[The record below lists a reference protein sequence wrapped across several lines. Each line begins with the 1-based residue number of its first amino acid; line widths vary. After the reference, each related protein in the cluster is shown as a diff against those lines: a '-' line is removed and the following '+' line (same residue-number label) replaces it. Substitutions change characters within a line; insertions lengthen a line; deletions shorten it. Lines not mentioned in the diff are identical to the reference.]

1 MSRNESTS
9 NWRCNTVNRS
19 VPRLKPFRLP
29 VLPPTRLKGLREGL
43 GILNASQT
51 SVKNPLWIH
60 GFVIKVLSPPA
71 NRYAQV
77 ISFKVGRLALGNCQ
91 VFSKW
96 WQTAPRRSGTQQN
109 WPVALQIGFQRD
121 RETAAPST
129 YPSETVDAWGRTW
142 SVRTSWRPAP
152 WPARTTDVGECRS
165 LCV

>member
-1 MSRNESTS
+1 MFCPDYNNENVCCCLDVKMSRNESTS

-129 YPSETVDAWGRTW
+129 YPSETVDA
-142 SVRTSWRPAP
+142 
-152 WPARTTDVGECRS
+152 
-165 LCV
+165 